1 MIKTSFSPG
10 KALIIVLY
18 ICCFQSTA
26 HGAEAYTLADAVMC
40 EGIREYSPENI
51 SVVFSASLKK
61 ISCFTNFDPVTRK
74 SPVYHRWYHKDR
86 LATTKKLFLS
96 PPRWATF
103 SSIQPRNSDKG
114 PWRVEITDENG
125 AVYHILRFSI
135 TD

>member
-1 MIKTSFSPG
+1 MIKAPFTPG
-10 KALIIVLY
+10 KVLF
-18 ICCFQSTA
+18 ILVFVFCLRSTA
-26 HGAEAYTLADAVMC
+26 LAGETFTLADAAMC

-61 ISCFTNFDPVTRK
+61 ISCFTSFDPVTQK
-74 SPVYHRWYHKDR
+74 SAVYHRWFHKDS
-86 LATTKKLFLS
+86 LTTTKKLYLS

-114 PWRVEITDENG
+114 PWRVEITDKSG
-125 AVYHILRFSI
+125 KIYRTLRFSI